1 MVVDELYYGEGRRGK
16 TAPHTASWRAAG
28 ESVGIGID
36 EDVLA
41 EVFREIYASQGGRAD
56 AVEPHLFRA
65 LAATLTDAVTK
76 GAAPTLGS
84 DPFLDALRHS
94 ADVFAAFK
102 SHRAQTDM
110 AARLLDSNGNLKPFE
125 QWRKEVEPIAS
136 HQCGAWLET
145 EYNTAVLRA
154 RQAAQWQQ
162 FEREKD
168 ILPNLRWLPS
178 TSPHPGKDHQPFWN
192 TILPV
197 DHPFWNRHRPGDR
210 WNCKCDLTS
219 TDEPAT
225 AVPEEASDNDPQPGL
240 RDNPGRS
247 GAVISDDHP
256 YFPEDCHSCPFYK
269 PGFKARMASMF
280 RAQKKDCFNC
290 PYVDGCVER
299 AKEAAGA
306 DEPRHTE
313 PGAIKEL
320 KKEARKVVQGS
331 KLTNPEFNGEIN
343 VSCRSID
350 EWINQPH
357 VHYQEK
363 NQLILTIDEVLSGSR
378 YLGRGKDISTKPGTK
393 WIHIF
398 ETSINGDKSW
408 IIVKE
413 YEDGNKLLYD
423 ITDSPNILNALEK
436 E

>member
-269 PGFKARMASMF
+269 PGFKARMKAVF

-299 AKEAAGA
+299 AREIKHLMKESCQ
-306 DEPRHTE
+306 
-313 PGAIKEL
+313 
-320 KKEARKVVQGS
+320 EARKAVQGKTLS
-331 KLTNPEFNGEIN
+331 NPDFEHSIM
-343 VSCRSID
+343 VSRASVN
-350 EWINQPH
+350 EWTNQPFK
-357 VHYQEK
+357 YMAEK
-363 NQLILTIDEVLSGSR
+363 HQMLL
-378 YLGRGKDISTKPGTK
+378 DIEKVIRKSEYVGTAGNPK
-393 WIHIF
+393 NVKGVITSHIF
-398 ETSINGDKSW
+398 KTKVLDIEAF
-408 IIVKE
+408 IIVLE
-413 YEDGNKLLYD
+413 Y
-423 ITDSPNILNALEK
+423 DSGEFILHSISDAQDFMK
-436 E
+436 YVTKK